1 MSYYVQYVEPV
12 IGNIKPMLE
21 KETKLLNVKKLQK
34 MVADIKKPLFE
45 IHTKKY
51 KTQKI
56 YELYNELYMMYKDMV
71 FVLNAWY
78 PNVNKQVEEFLYI
91 HPKEGKSKKK
101 ATASLLL
108 QDQFDKEHEIPKKY
122 RGILGTKNYNDSI
135 MINKSTM
142 SNNAMRFWVVPERNM
157 KEKSFNAVVKFG
169 ESIAAKKCDI
179 GMLRNQLE
187 ELAKMTKY
195 HDATDKKNKR
205 RRGALGIEKEFA
217 KEIKDTNKILRVS
230 KELKKR
236 TDHYKNEEL
245 RMFQEIKKQETV
257 VDDLK
262 TSSQAKMES
271 VVKAGKKAE
280 FASFKN
286 AQEEINKLIEEQEK
300 LMALKDY
307 LKRVKLNKASV
318 KKRLVVSVK
327 QDLMQN
333 YYRKEK

>member
-1 MSYYVQYVEPV
+1 MWEDENNKNGGR
-12 IGNIKPMLE
+12 IALKLR
-21 KETKLLNVKKLQK
+21 KE
-34 MVADIKKPLFE
+34 
-45 IHTKKY
+45 Y
-51 KTQKI
+51 
-56 YELYNELYMMYKDMV
+56 
-71 FVLNAWY
+71 
-78 PNVNKQVEEFLYI
+78 
-91 HPKEGKSKKK
+91 
-101 ATASLLL
+101 
-108 QDQFDKEHEIPKKY
+108 
-122 RGILGTKNYNDSI
+122 
-135 MINKSTM
+135 
-142 SNNAMRFWVVPERNM
+142 SNLVW
-157 KEKSFNAVVKFG
+157 
-169 ESIAAKKCDI
+169 
-179 GMLRNQLE
+179 E
-187 ELAKMTKY
+187 ELVFAFIGGY
-195 HDATDKKNKR
+195 
-205 RRGALGIEKEFA
+205 FA

>member
-1 MSYYVQYVEPV
+1 MSYYTQYVEPV

-21 KETKLLNVKKLQK
+21 KETELSNVKKLQK

-45 IHTKKY
+45 MRTKKY

-78 PNVNKQVEEFLYI
+78 PNVNKQAEEFLYI

-108 QDQFDKEHEIPKKY
+108 QNQFDKEHEIPKKY

-135 MINKSTM
+135 MINKSTTA
-142 SNNAMRFWVVPERNM
+142 NNAACFWVVPERNM
-157 KEKSFNAVVKFG
+157 KEKSFNAVAKFG
-169 ESIAAKKCDI
+169 ESIAEKNHDI
-179 GMLRNQLE
+179 NALRNQLE

-245 RMFQEIKKQETV
+245 RVFQEIKKQETV

-271 VVKAGKKAE
+271 VIKAGKKAE

-286 AQEEINKLIEEQEK
+286 AQEEINKLIEEQKK
-300 LMALKDY
+300 LTSLKEY
-307 LKRVKLNKASV
+307 LKRVKTNKVNV
-318 KKRLVVSVK
+318 KKRLVGSVK
-327 QDLMQN
+327 QDLMKN
-333 YYRKEK
+333 YYRKGK